1 MKKDDLET
9 PALLLDI
16 DALQSNIRMMADY
29 LKNKPV
35 KLRPHAKCHKTPIIA
50 HMQVKAGA
58 KGIAVAKLGEAE
70 VMANSGINDVYIANQ
85 VVQTSKLER
94 LAALN
99 EYSTVSVAVD
109 NPTVVET
116 LSKIAV
122 KKNVNVK
129 VILEVDVGLNRCGVP
144 PGKAAADLAKKI
156 VKSKGL
162 IFEGVMG
169 WEGHAAFVADLNKRK
184 EECRRCYKKLIETV
198 KEIKGKGI
206 EVNTVAAG
214 GTTSFSIAAE
224 YPGINEINPGSYIFM
239 SLMHRLEGVPFK
251 HSLSVLTTVV
261 SRSAKDRAII
271 DGGVQT
277 FSTFWSYP
285 KPKDFE
291 WIEVKAL
298 HMEHGILKLKDPNID
313 LKVGDKIEFIPAYP
327 DTTINLHD
335 KFYIVRGNNVEATW
349 KIGARGRVD

>member
-1 MKKDDLET
+1 MKKDDIET
-9 PALLLDI
+9 PILLLDI
-16 DALQSNIRMMADY
+16 DILQDNIHLMADY
-29 LKNKPV
+29 LKDKPV

-50 HMQVKAGA
+50 HMQIRAGA

-70 VMANSGINDVYIANQ
+70 VMVNSGIEDVYIANQ
-85 VVQTSKLER
+85 VVQSSKLER
-94 LAALN
+94 LVTLN

-109 NPTVVET
+109 TPSIVEM
-116 LSKIAV
+116 LSNVASR
-122 KKNVNVK
+122 KNVNVK
-129 VILEVDVGLNRCGVP
+129 VIEEIDVGLNRCGVP
-144 PGKAAADLAKKI
+144 PGKPAVDLARKI
-156 VKSKGL
+156 SRSKNL

-169 WEGHAAFVADLNKRK
+169 WEGHAAFVLDLNKRK
-184 EECRRCYKKLIETV
+184 EECRKCYKKLVETV
-198 KEIKGKGI
+198 KEIRREGI
-206 EVNTVAAG
+206 EVKTVAAG
-214 GTTSFSIAAE
+214 GTTSYNIAAE

-251 HSLSVLTTVV
+251 HSLTVLTTVV
-261 SRSAKDRAII
+261 SRPSKDRAVI

-277 FSTFWSYP
+277 FSMFWSYP
-285 KPKDFE
+285 KAKE
-291 WIEVKAL
+291 MESIEVKEL

-335 KFYIVRGNNVEATW
+335 RFYVVRGENVEAIW